1 MQKRNTK
8 TVSLKRNMVGG
19 LGWQQAGQF
28 KLEIKQIFSATE
40 EISGILRNPEVY
52 YRIFKTPFTCSYQEP
67 N

>member
-1 MQKRNTK
+1 
-8 TVSLKRNMVGG
+8 MVGG

-52 YRIFKTPFTCSYQEP
+52 YRVFKTPFTCFYQEP